1 MGKSFRIEP
10 SPPEKPRP
18 FIAGLSLGRLL
29 AVGILLGLGLW
40 LHGLVGLLLLLAG
53 TDLAMSRQ
61 PLAPRPVCWPALGF
75 AVVGMLLIDPAV
87 AFEAVRAGRA
97 FLVDVRSEQSF
108 RARRAAGAMLLA
120 VDDIELNA
128 RDAVRRLPAGKQP
141 ILYCT

>member
-10 SPPEKPRP
+10 PLPEKPRP

-61 PLAPRPVCWPALGF
+61 PFAPRPVCWLALSF
-75 AVVGMLLIDPAV
+75 TTVGMLLVDPAV
-87 AFEAVRAGRA
+87 AFVSGW
-97 FLVDVRSEQSF
+97 LVEISCDPALAAWQSERS
-108 RARRAAGAMLLA
+108 G
-120 VDDIELNA
+120 
-128 RDAVRRLPAGKQP
+128 
-141 ILYCT
+141 